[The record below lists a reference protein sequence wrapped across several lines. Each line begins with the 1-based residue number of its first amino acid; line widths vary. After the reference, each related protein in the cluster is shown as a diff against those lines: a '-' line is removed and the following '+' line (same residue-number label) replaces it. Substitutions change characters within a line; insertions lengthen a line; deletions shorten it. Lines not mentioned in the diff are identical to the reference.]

1 MKQSTTELKI
11 PTEIAEKSLPT
22 GHTYQSGVSRRFLFF
37 LGYVAILSVAFA
49 EPLTT
54 WARYAAGSDVHSYV
68 LLIPFVT
75 VYLIYIRW
83 SQLPR
88 EYHSSPGFAVIP
100 IIGGA
105 VALVASWQF
114 QDRLSQGD
122 YVTVMIAAFV
132 CFVVAGAYLILG
144 DRWMRI
150 AAFPLG
156 FLIFMI
162 PLPSGVVDSLEIAS
176 QNAS

>member
-1 MKQSTTELKI
+1 MKQPTPELKVPANVI
-11 PTEIAEKSLPT
+11 PKESSRGQ
-22 GHTYQSGVSRRFLFF
+22 GHQSGIPRRFLLF
-37 LGYVAILSVAFA
+37 LGYVAILVGVFA
-49 EPLTT
+49 APLTT
-54 WARYAAGSDVHSYV
+54 WARYASGSDVHSYV

-88 EYHSSPGFAVIP
+88 EYRPSPGFAVIP

-105 VALVASWQF
+105 VAMVASWQF

-132 CFVVAGAYLILG
+132 CFVVAGAYLVLG
-144 DRWMRI
+144 KCWMR
-150 AAFPLG
+150 AATFPLG

-162 PLPSGVVDSLEIAS
+162 PLPGAAIDSLEIAS
-176 QNAS
+176 QN